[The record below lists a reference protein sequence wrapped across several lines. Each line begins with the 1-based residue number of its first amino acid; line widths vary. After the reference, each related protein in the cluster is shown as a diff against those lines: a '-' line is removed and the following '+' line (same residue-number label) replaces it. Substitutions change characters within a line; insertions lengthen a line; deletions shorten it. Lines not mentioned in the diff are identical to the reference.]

1 MPGPEDKELKKRP
14 KKVFASPVRLCH
26 SPILKGKSDG
36 LPGKQEDVEEVP
48 DLLSHAA
55 GDGVATRPMKAVRN
69 PNKRKKEGT
78 SRKKDSE
85 MSKEKEGCLTD
96 AQFEKIFQSALQ
108 RPLQEC
114 IENSGREGF
123 SAESPE
129 EKSLGRGTLE
139 VSLAAKNGVSRNKS
153 VVKNKPMPLETE
165 KKAHRFGKKHQS
177 KLSASKNAEGEN
189 EEPGADNGGCKENRK
204 AAPKKK
210 VQGNAPVVIDR
221 EEMQEEEEEEEEE
234 AGRGGSGSSELNP
247 PSCSSWCIAWI
258 QCSDPNCHK
267 WRRLSS
273 KTDPSVLP
281 EDWSC
286 SQNLD
291 LQYNSCSISEESWSG
306 TEGEIVYAAYVPG
319 SLVWAKQYGY
329 AWWPGV
335 IEADPYL
342 GEYLLFS
349 SQTDSLPSKYHVT
362 FFGKTVSRA
371 WISASMLRNF
381 AGSSM
386 EKGNGLDKPKSQ
398 TGKKNLKVALRMA
411 KEAEQMNIQERIRMF
426 GFHRRFSGRALPKGL
441 QDCFNFTCKLP
452 AKMALRP
459 GVKKRSPPRPKKG
472 QEKLPPGTL
481 VMKADLKVKNEFKTK
496 EHKRAN
502 MASEGLSLSKKSR
515 REGPLPEAEAGS
527 SIAKR
532 RQKGQEGLRKPSS
545 VPQHKDN
552 KTKHLSSH
560 ADSSS
565 FSGYPRKKNSLE
577 ETEIS
582 LGNKSKGSTGLEEPS
597 ESLPSDRSGEETFN
611 SQETICCEE

>member
-177 KLSASKNAEGEN
+177 KLSASKNAEGE
-189 EEPGADNGGCKENRK
+189 
-204 AAPKKK
+204 
-210 VQGNAPVVIDR
+210 
-221 EEMQEEEEEEEEE
+221 
-234 AGRGGSGSSELNP
+234 
-247 PSCSSWCIAWI
+247 SWCIAWI

>member
-177 KLSASKNAEGEN
+177 KLSASKNAEGE
-189 EEPGADNGGCKENRK
+189 
-204 AAPKKK
+204 
-210 VQGNAPVVIDR
+210 
-221 EEMQEEEEEEEEE
+221 
-234 AGRGGSGSSELNP
+234 
-247 PSCSSWCIAWI
+247 SWCIAWI

-597 ESLPSDRSGEETFN
+597 IALQPANVFPNPLIGLWRFPFAQIVRESLPGKLRNEKLGQLPPSA
-611 SQETICCEE
+611 